1 MRCRV
6 IFVGLCVCIT
16 GLWSIDSALAQ
27 DGWTAP
33 RTANGQPDLSGIW
46 ANNSATPLQRPE
58 QLAGKA
64 ELSDEELAELNSK
77 IQEFRNAEQ
86 AGDLL
91 GDRLIQ
97 QALGDSEYQDFDV
110 VTGNYNAFWL
120 VEREL
125 DRRTSLIVDP
135 PDGRIPSLTARA

>member
-64 ELSDEELAELNSK
+64 ELSDEELAELTSR
-77 IQEFRNAEQ
+77 IQEFRNA
-86 AGDLL
+86 GRGVL
-91 GDRLIQ
+91 
-97 QALGDSEYQDFDV
+97 F
-110 VTGNYNAFWL
+110 
-120 VEREL
+120 REPNSVFTQFF
-125 DRRTSLIVDP
+125 RHHR
-135 PDGRIPSLTARA
+135 

>member
-6 IFVGLCVCIT
+6 IFVGLCLCIA
-16 GLWSIDSALAQ
+16 GLWSVDTVLAQ

-33 RTANGQPDLSGIW
+33 RNADGQPDLSGIW

-77 IQEFRNAEQ
+77 IQAFRDAEQ

-97 QALGDSEYQDFDV
+97 QALGDSE
-110 VTGNYNAFWL
+110 
-120 VEREL
+120 
-125 DRRTSLIVDP
+125 
-135 PDGRIPSLTARA
+135 